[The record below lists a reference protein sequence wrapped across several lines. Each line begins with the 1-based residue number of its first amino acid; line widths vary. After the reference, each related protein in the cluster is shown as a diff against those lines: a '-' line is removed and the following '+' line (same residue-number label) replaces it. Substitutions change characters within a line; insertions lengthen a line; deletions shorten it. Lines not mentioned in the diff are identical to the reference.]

1 MHLCNVEVDEED
13 ERDHG
18 SELPDD
24 KSEDCRSSEETDY
37 EDMPELILKSKQGL
51 QYVSGYIAKR
61 VSIGFVCLK
70 TDLFFSCIFS

>member
-51 QYVSGYIAKR
+51 Q
-61 VSIGFVCLK
+61 
-70 TDLFFSCIFS
+70 